1 MVDFT
6 KGQNRFVSQS
16 FLIFLIPLKFSLS
29 VEISEEQISVGL
41 LLYSRVNLP
50 FFRAMTNLISD
61 AFFLTERTVYAYPDV
76 TISPDQVVDHP
87 LGMVT
92 LAPFEG
98 LCKTKAIDECT
109 NECTRCQNE
118 CLYNMELHRSGS
130 ACNKKGEL
138 KDLTISKSLQIRFI
152 DFVLFIVHFSD
163 YVDFT
168 SDVDYANSVFL

>member
-1 MVDFT
+1 MC
-6 KGQNRFVSQS
+6 
-16 FLIFLIPLKFSLS
+16 
-29 VEISEEQISVGL
+29 L
-41 LLYSRVNLP
+41 LCGVNLP
-50 FFRAMTNLISD
+50 FFRALADLLISD

-130 ACNKKGEL
+130 ACNKKG
-138 KDLTISKSLQIRFI
+138 SNNFY
-152 DFVLFIVHFSD
+152 F
-163 YVDFT
+163 
-168 SDVDYANSVFL
+168 FLHQ